1 MRPQDDVADT
11 LLDDDEDWSDVAV
24 DLPHGTHLPPWNFH
38 VLSSAGMMSTN
49 TLYWVW
55 GSKPVSLYCSVG
67 NMRRPCLVIIISVVC
82 ELNRVHKRVFVSSM
96 LSLGEFFAPMSVV
109 VAGCIDWIVAI
120 ESFLVVFDDLVFFRF
135 KFFVFDDDTLL
146 ELVVTGELLL
156 DDDRDDEWMEV
167 FEVLEVGDEFDDDDD
182 DDDEDDVVVLVLLID
197 WVDK

>member
-1 MRPQDDVADT
+1 
-11 LLDDDEDWSDVAV
+11 
-24 DLPHGTHLPPWNFH
+24 
-38 VLSSAGMMSTN
+38 
-49 TLYWVW
+49 
-55 GSKPVSLYCSVG
+55 
-67 NMRRPCLVIIISVVC
+67 
-82 ELNRVHKRVFVSSM
+82 M

-182 DDDEDDVVVLVLLID
+182 DDEDDVVVLVLLID